1 MAIYEVHVGSWRRPH
16 GTSPD
21 WDELARTLVPYV
33 AALGFTHI
41 ELMQVNESPF
51 QEPRSEPSSGLYA
64 PMARHGSPDAFRGF
78 VTAAH
83 DAGLQVLLDWM
94 PAPFPAHVQDS
105 GHSESAMRIEAL
117 EPCEACQ
124 GNWMALIDHCERM
137 EVRNFLVA
145 NALFWIERYGVD
157 GLRVDAVTS
166 MLYCDH
172 RCSGSERVLH
182 HEGGRENHEAIDFLR
197 ELNRMLGQEAPGAI
211 MVAQESTAYPGVT
224 ASPGAGGLGF
234 HHKWNLG
241 WMHDTLTYFAMDPV
255 HRPRHHDRITFA
267 LMYAYSERFVLALS
281 HGEVVP
287 GKGSL
292 YSRMWGTP
300 WQKRANLRALYA
312 LMYAHPGRKL
322 LFMGSELAQVD
333 EWKHDGELD
342 WPLLDNPDHAGVQR
356 LVCDLNHLYRSHAAL
371 HARDD
376 EPEGFGWI
384 DVQDPSRL
392 VFSFVRHGFT
402 AMQQMVV
409 VCNMRPVVRQGYRL
423 GVPQAGVWNEV
434 MNTDAAGYGGSGVA
448 RQRTVVSEQM
458 PWQGHPASVVLTLP
472 PLGVVWLAPG
482 AAP

>member
-1 MAIYEVHVGSWRRPH
+1 
-16 GTSPD
+16 
-21 WDELARTLVPYV
+21 
-33 AALGFTHI
+33 
-41 ELMQVNESPF
+41 
-51 QEPRSEPSSGLYA
+51 
-64 PMARHGSPDAFRGF
+64 
-78 VTAAH
+78 
-83 DAGLQVLLDWM
+83 
-94 PAPFPAHVQDS
+94 
-105 GHSESAMRIEAL
+105 
-117 EPCEACQ
+117 
-124 GNWMALIDHCERM
+124 MALNENCERA
-137 EVRNFLVA
+137 EVRNFLIA

-172 RCSGSERVLH
+172 HRGSGSEQIEH
-182 HEGGRENHEAIDFLR
+182 HEGVRENHEAIVFLR

-211 MVAQESTAYPGVT
+211 MVARESTAYPGVT

-255 HRPRHHDRITFA
+255 HRPNHHDRITFA

-281 HGEVVP
+281 HGEVVQ

-292 YSRMWGTP
+292 YSKMWGTP

-333 EWKHDGELD
+333 EWNHAGELD
-342 WPLLDNPDHAGVQR
+342 WPLLDQPDHAGVQR
-356 LVCDLNHLYRSHAAL
+356 LVRDLNHLYRSHAAL

-376 EPEGFGWI
+376 DPEGFGWI
-384 DVQDPSRL
+384 DVQDSSRL

-402 AMQQMVV
+402 ATQQMVV
-409 VCNMRPVVRQGYRL
+409 VCNMRPVARQGYRL
-423 GVPQAGVWNEV
+423 GVPQAGIWNEV

-448 RQRTVVSEQM
+448 HQLTMVSERG